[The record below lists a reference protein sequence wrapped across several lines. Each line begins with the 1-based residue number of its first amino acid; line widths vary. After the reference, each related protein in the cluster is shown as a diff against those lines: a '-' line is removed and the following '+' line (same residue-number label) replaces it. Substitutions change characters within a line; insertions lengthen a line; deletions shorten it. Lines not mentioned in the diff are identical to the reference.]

1 MPWAL
6 ESSIPFLIM
15 LLSLKVP
22 VHAQSLNVSNSLWP
36 HGLQPSRLLCPWDFS
51 GKNTRV
57 GCHFLLQGI
66 FPTWGLNQQLLRLLH
81 WQVDSL
87 LLGSP
92 KVYLLPGKPKSSHPT
107 LSFPAEHGNKY
118 PMPHESITYDW
129 ERIDSLVGPSPNRK
143 FIMLYPTYPLFLL
156 NFIKLKPHINNKIYQ
171 GTLSLIPGTK
181 WGF

>member
-15 LLSLKVP
+15 LLPLKAP
-22 VHAQSLNVSNSLWP
+22 MHAQLLNVSDSLWP
-36 HGLQPSRLLCPWDFS
+36 HGLQPTRLLCPWDFS

-66 FPTWGLNQQLLRLLH
+66 FPTFQQLLHLLH

-118 PMPHESITYDW
+118 PLPHESITYDW
-129 ERIDSLVGPSPNRK
+129 ERIDSLVGPLPNRK
-143 FIMLYPTYPLFLL
+143 FITSCFIPLILYPF
-156 NFIKLKPHINNKIYQ
+156 
-171 GTLSLIPGTK
+171 
-181 WGF
+181 